1 MRRTRRISR
10 PFNESPGPG
19 EPLRR
24 NEQAAYL
31 AALAGALLL
40 VSGWTG
46 ARPVN
51 RFFSLLEDIFGTRPF
66 LIVVAYIFVGL
77 ASLGGIAVL
86 LGGYMISIGRVRTG
100 RMLILIGSGAGFFT
114 LLFFVVSNLRR
125 EEFSLLLSVLPI
137 VLGIAIGIVARFWAK
152 ATPIL

>member
-1 MRRTRRISR
+1 
-10 PFNESPGPG
+10 
-19 EPLRR
+19 
-24 NEQAAYL
+24 
-31 AALAGALLL
+31 LLL

-51 RFFSLLEDIFGTRPF
+51 RFFALLEDIFGSRPF
-66 LIVVAYIFVGL
+66 LIVLAYVFVAL
-77 ASLGGIAVL
+77 ASLGGVAVL
-86 LGGYMISIGRVRTG
+86 VGAYLIWIDRVRTG

-125 EEFSLLLSVLPI
+125 EEFSLLLSVLPV

-152 ATPIL
+152 ASPIL